1 MADDETPE
9 ALLLRQQDVL
19 ARFGELALR
28 SDDLDDILHQA
39 CRLVG
44 EALGTDLAKV
54 MELQEDRTTLIVRAG
69 VGWQPGVV
77 GRVTVKAERGSSEG
91 YALQT
96 GQPVMSAD
104 VDAETRFEY
113 ADFIKEAGVKAI
125 ASVIILGAEGKPPF
139 GILQVDSRSPRH
151 FDERD
156 TKFLRGYANLLAAA
170 VDRLRVAYEMRVAQE
185 ALQTSEAALRL
196 SNETLEARAEERS
209 RALLD
214 AEEALRH
221 SQKLEAVGLLTGGI
235 AHDFN
240 NMLQTISIC
249 LEMARRRVEQARS
262 ADALPLMRE
271 ASEGVERAAA
281 LTYRLLA
288 FARRQALDA
297 KAVAAQGL
305 IVGILA
311 LIERAVGPSVEV
323 RTEMGARGWS
333 VLCDPNQ
340 VENALLNLAFNA
352 RDAMPEGGVLTVSTE
367 NVVLTRSDVAGYD
380 GVEPGDFVGIGVA
393 DTGCGMTPDVLAHAF
408 EPFFTTKPVG
418 YGTGLGL
425 SQIYGFVRQSGGLVR
440 LESTA
445 GHGTMVR
452 LLLPRYRGTSE
463 TSPVQLVVRGESDD
477 GAGSVVL
484 LVEDVTELRMV
495 TSAALRELGY
505 IVREAGD
512 GPAALRLLEVPCRID
527 ILVTDVGLP
536 GMNGRQLAEA
546 ARERRPTLPVLF
558 ITGFAGVALHEEP
571 HMGMEVLGKP
581 FKIEALAARVRRM
594 VDRSQGERPT

>member
-1 MADDETPE
+1 MADDDTPE

-54 MELQEDRTTLIVRAG
+54 MELQEDRSTLVVRAG
-69 VGWQPGVV
+69 VGWEPGVV
-77 GRVTVKAERGSSEG
+77 GHVTVKAEKGSSEG

-104 VDAETRFEY
+104 IDAETRFKY
-113 ADFIKEAGVKAI
+113 ADFIKKAGVKAI
-125 ASVIILGAEGKPPF
+125 VSVIILGAENKPPF

-170 VDRLRVAYEMRVAQE
+170 VDRLRVADEMRVAQE
-185 ALQTSEAALRL
+185 ALRTSEAALRL
-196 SNETLEARAEERS
+196 SNETLEARAAERA
-209 RALLD
+209 RALMD

-221 SQKLEAVGLLTGGI
+221 SQKMEAVGQLTGGI

-240 NMLQTISIC
+240 NMLQTISVC

-262 ADALPLMRE
+262 ADALPLLLE
-271 ASEGVERAAA
+271 ASEGVDKAAA

-297 KAVAAQGL
+297 KPVLAERL
-305 IVGILA
+305 IVGIVA
-311 LIERAVGPSVEV
+311 LIERAVGPAVEV
-323 RTEMGARGWS
+323 RTEMGEGKWS
-333 VLCDPNQ
+333 VLCDSNQ
-340 VENALLNLAFNA
+340 VENALLNLAINA
-352 RDAMPEGGVLTVSTE
+352 RDAMPEGGVLTLSTE
-367 NVVLTRSDVAGYD
+367 NATLTRTDVAGHD
-380 GVEPGDFVGIGVA
+380 GVEPGEFVGISVA
-393 DTGCGMTPDVLAHAF
+393 DTGEGMTPDVLAHAF

-440 LESTA
+440 LDSSA
-445 GHGTMVR
+445 GQGTRVR
-452 LLLPRYRGTSE
+452 LLLPRFRESDE
-463 TSPVQLVVRGESDD
+463 TSPSETAVRNESDD

-484 LVEDVTELRMV
+484 LVEDVTELRTM

-505 IVREAGD
+505 TVREAGD
-512 GPAALRLLEVPCRID
+512 GPAAMRLLVGSCRID

-558 ITGFAGVALHEEP
+558 ITGFAGAALHEGP
-571 HMGMEVLGKP
+571 AMGMEVLGKP

-594 VDRSQGERPT
+594 VDRSHAAMPS